1 MQRKKSQAGN
11 APKSGWPPPVS
22 GYRFVLVNLIDKKQM
37 AARLAVTPRTLENW
51 MKLGY
56 VPYIRIGRV
65 VRYDLEEVIGT
76 LKRRHGRN
84 YGKEE
89 SKQKER

>member
-1 MQRKKSQAGN
+1 
-11 APKSGWPPPVS
+11 
-22 GYRFVLVNLIDKKQM
+22 
-37 AARLAVTPRTLENW
+37 

-65 VRYDLEEVIGT
+65 VRYDLEEVT
-76 LKRRHGRN
+76 SALKRRHGRN

-89 SKQKER
+89 SKQKES

>member
-1 MQRKKSQAGN
+1 M
-11 APKSGWPPPVS
+11 
-22 GYRFVLVNLIDKKQM
+22 NLIDKKQM

-51 MKLGY
+51 MKRGL

-89 SKQKER
+89 SKQKES